1 MKFCIKSQNG
11 YVLKK
16 ERTWFEIYRFQA
28 KKDDNNTVLCYNEA
42 ILNKRRIKKMEYKNK
57 AVVLGA
63 NYYIGLSTIRCLGK
77 AGVSVTAVDYD
88 RDKAY
93 GLESKYCKEIGIA
106 PHYKNEPERFLSFLI
121 DYAKGQEE
129 KPVLIPTADPY
140 VEFIDTYFDELKE
153 YYLFPM
159 QEKGIYTKLMDKD
172 KFYQFCQEIGAV
184 IPETVLLDE
193 DNFMEKVKQNVG
205 FPCMVKPADSPSFMH
220 EFRQKMFKVHDEKE
234 LEEAVAKAKEKNID
248 VFIQRIIPGFDD
260 HMYTFDAYINQEGEI
275 THWTTCQKYR
285 QYPINFGASVYTTQ
299 KYVKEL
305 YDIAAPF
312 LKKTGFRGFAE
323 IEFKKDENTGQFY
336 IIEVNVRITNFN
348 ALLYKCGLNMPYIT
362 YREMIG
368 APLPNKSIEK
378 DLGIVFW
385 CAYEDMFAVRDY
397 IKTKQLTPL
406 QIAKSYCTKKAPA
419 IWDIDDQKP
428 FWEFN
433 KQLTKR
439 VLRKFRTKK

>member
-140 VEFIDTYFDELKE
+140 VEFIDTYFDELKQ

-159 QEKGIYTKLMDKD
+159 Q
-172 KFYQFCQEIGAV
+172 
-184 IPETVLLDE
+184 
-193 DNFMEKVKQNVG
+193 
-205 FPCMVKPADSPSFMH
+205 DSPSFMH

-362 YREMIG
+362 YREMVG

-439 VLRKFRTKK
+439 VMRKFRTKK